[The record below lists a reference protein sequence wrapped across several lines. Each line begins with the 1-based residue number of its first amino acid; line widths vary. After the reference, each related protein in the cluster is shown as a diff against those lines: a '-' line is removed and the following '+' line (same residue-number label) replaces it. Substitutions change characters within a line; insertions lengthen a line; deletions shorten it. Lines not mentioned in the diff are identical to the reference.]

1 MKLEFIPIKTRI
13 VHPPKDEIWD
23 ILDSLK
29 VKDGDIIFITSK
41 IMAIH
46 QGRCVPKDKA
56 NKQQL
61 IEQEATH
68 FLPYKHPDGFN
79 LNLAIVNN
87 TLLPAAGIDESN
99 SDGHY
104 ILLPKDIDAF
114 CNEIRVRLINKHRVK
129 NLGVVCTD
137 SHTTPLRWGVTG
149 ITMGLSG
156 IKQLNDIRGHKDIFG
171 RKMGVTKVNLI
182 DPLTSMAVLLMGES
196 NEQTPIVILRD
207 YKGIDFDEN
216 ANMQEFLIDPETDIY
231 KPLLDVL
238 KVSKN

>member
-1 MKLEFIPIKTRI
+1 MKFEFIPIKTRI
-13 VHPPKDEIWD
+13 VRPPKDEIWD
-23 ILDSLK
+23 VLDGLEIE
-29 VKDGDIIFITSK
+29 DGDIIFITSK

-56 NKQQL
+56 SKQQL
-61 IEQEATH
+61 IEQESTH
-68 FLPYKHPDGFN
+68 FLPYLHPDGFN

-114 CNEIRVRLINKHRVK
+114 CNEIRVRLINKHKVK

-156 IKQLNDIRGHKDIFG
+156 IKQLNDIRGSKDIFG

-196 NEQTPIVILRD
+196 SEQTPIVILRN

-238 KVSKN
+238 KVNKN